1 MRLSYL
7 LLTILFLSCS
17 STKPTAEQ
25 LAAADYGNPPTNHV
39 ELLRAW
45 LKDTYGD
52 YQQAG
57 IRDVQYGNPVKGYHL
72 PGALESGGPQFGYE
86 VEVSF
91 TRPATEGRR
100 TVRQRMLVM
109 ALIRNDKV
117 ISYKETTQ

>member
-1 MRLSYL
+1 MRLTFFL
-7 LLTILFLSCS
+7 LSLLFLSCS
-17 STKPTAEQ
+17 SSKPSTEE

-57 IRDVQYGNPVKGYHL
+57 IRDVQYGTPKKGYHL
-72 PGALESGGPQFGYE
+72 PGALESGGPQYGYE
-86 VEVSF
+86 VEVTF

-100 TVRQRMLVM
+100 TVRQRMLIM
-109 ALIRNDKV
+109 ALIHDDKV
-117 ISYKETTQ
+117 ISYKESTQ